1 MSVNLLRLL
10 SQFSAV
16 AARYGGYSA
25 KKSVWAAAGAT
36 HSRTSPSASAAALAC
51 NESQRYI
58 HDRGQFKSKLQSRP
72 LMIHGIG
79 VIWELRLFGIHH

>member
-25 KKSVWAAAGAT
+25 KKSVWAEAGAEQSC
-36 HSRTSPSASAAALAC
+36 HSRTRASAAFVC
-51 NESQRYI
+51 
-58 HDRGQFKSKLQSRP
+58 
-72 LMIHGIG
+72 
-79 VIWELRLFGIHH
+79 